1 MKLICE
7 ITLPDNADLKTK
19 LDAMAKAGCDES
31 MWRTVMSRE
40 GLSRKTDLEHK
51 CGTCRFFKPFTGDKA
66 YLTNCGECAKG
77 HVWGARSRKAC
88 KEYERGKSCT

>member
-19 LDAMAKAGCDES
+19 LDAMAKAGRDES

-40 GLSRKTDLEHK
+40 GMVARTSLENK
-51 CGTCRFFKPFTGDKA
+51 CGSCKYFKPFNPKERP
-66 YLTNCGECAKG
+66 YLASCGECDVG
-77 HVWGARSRKAC
+77 HVWGARTRKAC
-88 KEYERGKSCT
+88 KQYERKNK